1 LIGYEEVKILVVED
15 ESKLAESLRAAL
27 TKAGYTIDLA
37 SDGESALDYARAY
50 EYDLVL
56 LDVMLPGVDGFQVL
70 ERLRAKRFRAPVL
83 MLTAREDTASKVKG
97 LDIGADDYVAKPFE
111 LEELLARV
119 RALLR
124 RGSHDR
130 DAVLRLCDLV
140 LDPAAKR
147 VSRAGLPLAL
157 TAREYQLLEFLLRNK
172 NRVLSRDV
180 IYEHVWSSD
189 FSGSLKIVDVY
200 VNYLRAKIDQ
210 IFEPK
215 LLQTVRGLGYVLR
228 DRENEDGDGC

>member
-1 LIGYEEVKILVVED
+1 VKLLVVED
-15 ESKLAESLRAAL
+15 EPKLAASLRAAL
-27 TKAGYTIDLA
+27 ERASYAVDLA
-37 SDGESALDYARAY
+37 SDGEAALDFAAAY

-56 LDVMLPGVDGFQVL
+56 LDVMLPRLDGFQVL
-70 ERLRAKRFRAPVL
+70 KRLRQKRYAGPVL
-83 MLTAREDTASKVKG
+83 MLTAREDTRSKVQG
-97 LDIGADDYVAKPFE
+97 LDLGADDYLAKPFE
-111 LEELLARV
+111 LEELLARL

-124 RGSHDR
+124 RGGADR
-130 DAVLRLCDLV
+130 SGLLSLLDLT

-147 VSRAGLPLAL
+147 VSRAGRELSL

-180 IYEHVWSSD
+180 IYDHVWSSEYT
-189 FSGSLKIVDVY
+189 GTLKIVDVY

-210 IFEPK
+210 SFEPK

-228 DRENEDGDGC
+228 EEAR